1 MAKEEKNTHEIYTE
15 TKTRMEEY
23 SEKYDLAIV
32 TAFCGEEPDPE
43 RTKKM
48 ERLLSKL
55 LYGYSLIERRFED
68 GSFEETFLI
77 VSPDAILYE
86 NFRSTILSMADIFD
100 RQAFILWSA
109 RYREGSVYMEDEPGE
124 YVKQDTFT
132 EFNIEN
138 LMQIVRNGFEKGSLH
153 SELLSVT
160 EKTGIGGGCSAY
172 YGHRRARREL
182 LDNSS
187 SVKHACCF
195 TGHRPERLGIP
206 EEEVIRWL
214 EEQIRQAVKDGYT
227 NFISGMQRGVDIW
240 AAEAVLKLKEE
251 GAPVR
256 LIASS
261 PFEGME
267 SRWDQVWQERYKR
280 ILSEADEVHY
290 ISSTPGRSA
299 FFRRNRWMVDNS
311 TRLIGVFTGAPGG
324 TEETIKYAR
333 KKIKYPESI
342 KSNREIV
349 LMEFPE
355 IN

>member
-1 MAKEEKNTHEIYTE
+1 MAKEEKNPHEIYTE

-23 SEKYDLAIV
+23 SDKHDLAIV
-32 TAFCGEEPDPE
+32 TAFCGEEPDSE

-182 LDNSS
+182 LES
-187 SVKHACCF
+187 
-195 TGHRPERLGIP
+195 GI
-206 EEEVIRWL
+206 
-214 EEQIRQAVKDGYT
+214 
-227 NFISGMQRGVDIW
+227 
-240 AAEAVLKLKEE
+240 
-251 GAPVR
+251 
-256 LIASS
+256 
-261 PFEGME
+261 
-267 SRWDQVWQERYKR
+267 
-280 ILSEADEVHY
+280 
-290 ISSTPGRSA
+290 
-299 FFRRNRWMVDNS
+299 
-311 TRLIGVFTGAPGG
+311 
-324 TEETIKYAR
+324 ETIL
-333 KKIKYPESI
+333 IDPH
-342 KSNREIV
+342 
-349 LMEFPE
+349 
-355 IN
+355 